1 MSGCHEYVS
10 VCGDDKPEDTL
21 SAFILS
27 LCGLGTCVAADAAV
41 VAVKKRRMSCSDSG
55 DISTYC
61 MTCVGLYVCPCC
73 MLAYIEDKNIKNSGK
88 HTEESS
94 DWCELCCLACV
105 CPYCFIANTAA
116 NAYDNIDSKKTV
128 QPIDA
133 SVSQPLTTQSMT
145 ECDCENY

>member
-1 MSGCHEYVS
+1 MGGCHKYVS
-10 VCGDDKPEDTL
+10 VCGDDKPDGTL

-41 VAVKKRRMSCSDSG
+41 VAEKKRRMSCSDCG

-73 MLAYIEDKNIKNSGK
+73 MLAYIEDKNLKNSGK
-88 HTEESS
+88 HTEECSV
-94 DWCELCCLACV
+94 WCGLCCLACV

-116 NAYDNIDSKKTV
+116 NAHANILKTIE
-128 QPIDA
+128 QRSNA
-133 SVSQPLTTQSMT
+133 SVSQPILTQSMN
-145 ECDCENY
+145 ECNCEAY